1 MSIEETLAT
10 SNIELKFSKFKLGPL
25 NMHVPMGA
33 MYGFIGPNGAGK
45 TTTLKLIMG
54 MGMPDAGSIHV
65 FGMDHL
71 KEEVAVKKEIGFVCG
86 DLNFSS
92 WGKVKRLIRFIREF
106 YEDWDQ
112 EYCDALLDRFGIEMS
127 DPIST
132 LSTGA
137 YTKLNLV
144 LALAHRPRLL
154 LLDEPLAGLD
164 AVAKRQ
170 VSDELLEAIQDERRT
185 VLISSHDL
193 ADLERYADHIG
204 VLHRGQMIAEG
215 PTSALVERY
224 RMIDATLTNGLV
236 SRHPAMHHMQR
247 DGQRAR
253 FMLDTS
259 AVSVPELRALGA
271 DDIVESPL
279 TLEEVFVNLVS

>member
-1 MSIEETLAT
+1 METLTITDLGLEFA
-10 SNIELKFSKFKLGPL
+10 KFNLGPL
-25 NMHVPMGA
+25 NMRVPMGT

-45 TTTLKLIMG
+45 TTTLKLVMG
-54 MGMPDAGSIHV
+54 MGMPDAGSIRV

-71 KEEVAVKKEIGFVCG
+71 KEEVAVKKQIGFVCN

-92 WGKVKRLIRFIREF
+92 WGKVRRLIRFIREF

-112 EYCDALLDRFGIEMS
+112 AYCDALLQRFGIEMS
-127 DPIST
+127 DSIAT

-170 VSDELLEAIQDERRT
+170 VFDELLEAIQDERRT

-193 ADLERYADHIG
+193 ADLERYADHLGI
-204 VLHRGQMIAEG
+204 LHQGRMIAEG
-215 PTSALVERY
+215 PTTDLVERY
-224 RMIDATLTNGLV
+224 RMIDATLTNGLFAKHV
-236 SRHPAMHHMQR
+236 AIHHMQC
-247 DGQRAR
+247 DGLHAR
-253 FMLDTS
+253 FMLDT
-259 AVSVPELRALGA
+259 AALPIPQLARLGA
-271 DDIVESPL
+271 ENIVETPL

>member
-1 MSIEETLAT
+1 
-10 SNIELKFSKFKLGPL
+10 
-25 NMHVPMGA
+25 
-33 MYGFIGPNGAGK
+33 
-45 TTTLKLIMG
+45 MG
-54 MGMPDAGSIHV
+54 MGMPDAGSIRV

-71 KEEVAVKKEIGFVCG
+71 KEEVAVKKQIGFVCG
-86 DLNFSS
+86 DLNFAS

-112 EYCDALLDRFGIEMS
+112 AYCDALLTRFGLEMS
-127 DPIST
+127 DSIST

-137 YTKLNLV
+137 YMKLSLV

-170 VSDELLEAIQDERRT
+170 VFDELLEAIQDERRT

-193 ADLERYADHIG
+193 ADLERYTDHVGI
-204 VLHRGQMIAEG
+204 LHHGRTIAEG
-215 PTSALVERY
+215 PTAALVERY
-224 RMIDATLTNGLV
+224 RMVDATVTNGSLDHKGAV
-236 SRHPAMHHMQR
+236 HNIQR

-259 AVSVPELRALGA
+259 ALSLVQLEALGVVE
-271 DDIVESPL
+271 IVDAPL
-279 TLEEVFVNLVS
+279 TLEDVFVNLVAW